1 MINFTNSKINYVI
14 FLEKLKNEQV
24 VNEVHSKCPKYNNV
38 NEGASTSGINMSS
51 ETCQETSSNNTQ
63 ELKTTQNQ
71 TKSNS
76 KNNANCIPLT
86 PEQVALEQILW
97 VNKMYAIQMA
107 EYWQS

>member
-1 MINFTNSKINYVI
+1 M
-14 FLEKLKNEQV
+14 NEA
-24 VNEVHSKCPKYNNV
+24 HSKCPKYNNI

-51 ETCQETSSNNTQ
+51 EISQKASTSSNDKQ
-63 ELKTTQNQ
+63 ETKTTQNQ
-71 TKSNS
+71 MKLNSNI
-76 KNNANCIPLT
+76 KTNCISLT